1 MPVWPKSFYTFGVN
15 LMTAAT
21 EWRLHRRTS
30 AVEPQREALSQLTQ
44 RLATTSHWRA
54 LGVEAGL
61 PYATF
66 RTRVPLQTFEQLEP
80 AIERMKRGEAAVLW
94 PGRCDLFTVSAG
106 TSTGRPKTLPLTP
119 DLLEHFRRSGFDAL
133 LYQTVRAR
141 HARAFNGR
149 HLLCGAAAE
158 LTPVSRNGDPG
169 ALAGELS
176 GIAALRLPAWA
187 EKHYYEPG
195 VSIGRIADWDARIEA
210 IATHRVSHPITV
222 LAGLPNWMV
231 QVAQVLRERLAGG
244 RGPAKPLQAYWPQLE
259 CLVHGGIPL
268 APYADELQTLLGP
281 KVQFHEVYA
290 ASEAFIATQDGEGSR
305 GLRLMP
311 DEGVFFEFLPM
322 TEFDPARLAQL
333 GPKAI
338 PLAEVK
344 TGIDYVVIVTTPG
357 GLARYVLG
365 DVVRFLS
372 TKPARLIYV
381 GGTTLRLHAFGE
393 HVTEVEVTDAL
404 ANLCRKRGWTIVQ
417 FHVAP
422 RLEQAQPGSNALG
435 RHEWWVELRPG
446 TMATPTGPNLATDLD
461 AELRRTNASYAAV
474 RQSGALQAPYVR
486 LVMPGVFEQWLRH
499 HRKWGGQHKIAR
511 CRNDRLIADG
521 LAKITNF
528 AAD

>member
-21 EWRLHRRTS
+21 EWRLHRQTS
-30 AVEPQREALSQLTQ
+30 AVEPQREALAALIT
-44 RLATTSHWRA
+44 RLAATSHWRTH
-54 LGVEAGL
+54 GVEARL
-61 PYATF
+61 PYASF
-66 RTRVPLQTFEQLEP
+66 RARVPLQTYEELEP
-80 AIERMKRGEAAVLW
+80 AIARMQRGEADVLW
-94 PGRCDLFTVSAG
+94 PGRCALFAVSAG
-106 TSTGRPKTLPLTP
+106 TSTGRPKTLPLT
-119 DLLEHFRRSGFDAL
+119 DALIAHFRRSGFDAL

-158 LTPVSRNGDPG
+158 LSPLSGSGDIVTH
-169 ALAGELS
+169 AGELS
-176 GIAALRLPAWA
+176 GVAALRLPAWA

-195 VSIGRIADWDARIEA
+195 SSIARIADWDARVEA

-222 LAGLPNWMV
+222 MAGLPNWII
-231 QVAQVLRERLAGG
+231 QVAQVLRERLAAGH
-244 RGPAKPLQAYWPQLE
+244 GPAKPLQAHWPQLE
-259 CLVHGGIPL
+259 CLVHSGIPL
-268 APYADELQTLLGP
+268 GPYADELHALLGP
-281 KVQFHEVYA
+281 QVQFHEVYA

-305 GLRLMP
+305 GLRLMA
-311 DEGVFFEFLPM
+311 DEGIFYEFLPM
-322 TEFDPARLAQL
+322 SDFDPARLAHL

-344 TGIDYVVIVTTPG
+344 TGIDYAVIVTTPG

-372 TKPARLIYV
+372 TRPARLIVV

-393 HVTEVEVTDAL
+393 NVTELEVTEAL
-404 ANLCRKRGWTIVQ
+404 TNLCRKRGWTIVQ

-422 RLEQAQPGSNALG
+422 RPEVAPPDRNALG

-446 TMATPTGPNLATDLD
+446 TMATPTGPHLATDLD
-461 AELRRTNASYAAV
+461 AELRRTNATYAAV

-486 LVMPGVFEQWLRH
+486 LVMPGVFEQWQRQQH
-499 HRKWGGQHKIAR
+499 KWGGQHKVAR